1 MVAILYRYI
10 WASLAPWVHLS
21 HSITAG
27 HRCSAAQCWVTG
39 RVAQFGRN
47 PWVGSL
53 CAPQGPKGVMV
64 GMGDC
69 AELLRS
75 SRVVNARDRM

>member
-10 WASLAPWVHLS
+10 WASLAPWVPLA

-64 GMGDC
+64 GRRFPRKSF
-69 AELLRS
+69 RS
-75 SRVVNARDRM
+75 SGEKDKVIG